1 MKKNII
7 LYYILVAFVFIFIFI
22 VIFERPKKFI
32 SRLIFSHELSLL
44 THSVFNEINNQ
55 IDFDMT
61 KKENNKK
68 SLIILNNYVFD
79 FFKPVFNNLDDGASW
94 KMLHGSI
101 WCDGVADIFL
111 RLAENTNTRVA
122 MVILYDNEKN
132 PLHALNFADLDN
144 SVNNFDENSELNK
157 MYLFDP
163 QNNYFPINNK
173 FDFVNVIYMI
183 KNKIEF
189 SGYDM
194 LDSNNIKLNLLEN
207 NKKVFHKNRTFKEYS
222 TIGKLS
228 LKIVTIFPP
237 IIFKTIYKFGIYI
250 NP

>member
-122 MVILYDNEKN
+122 MVILHDNEKN

-157 MYLFDP
+157 MYLF
-163 QNNYFPINNK
+163 
-173 FDFVNVIYMI
+173 
-183 KNKIEF
+183 
-189 SGYDM
+189 
-194 LDSNNIKLNLLEN
+194 
-207 NKKVFHKNRTFKEYS
+207 
-222 TIGKLS
+222 
-228 LKIVTIFPP
+228 
-237 IIFKTIYKFGIYI
+237 
-250 NP
+250 